1 MKILVPY
8 IDADGRPFSSNIIS
22 GGIEMF
28 IKKLAV
34 MPEIII
40 VEITPEEKSKY
51 RLMLN
56 RMMREVEKH
65 DPDLIICNY
74 PNGSLNVILERHV
87 SIPVMWI
94 NHHTAGFM
102 SSLGTV
108 PKLHEHL
115 GNGNTCWYVSP
126 HQFEDWK
133 KLSIRLKQELPEPS
147 GYIVPSYIEKE
158 IAVFGTGFGPRTW
171 ALSTVG
177 RAEPAPDKDPFLI
190 QRRLGPQ
197 KNLST
202 LVMSNPKDNDYCRE
216 WAKKATRTHNIQW
229 NLNHFKVLENMAAS
243 ASFMVTWPSETFG
256 IIALEA
262 LSVGCPII
270 LNCRNDRHASEIIPT
285 DPRFFIKVS
294 NKDRSGEATA
304 AAVSHFIAQSTDFR
318 KEIKDQTYEKYN
330 VDTWTKSMYNKFD
343 RAIESSKKLVNKKRS
358 VLDFV

>member
-1 MKILVPY
+1 
-8 IDADGRPFSSNIIS
+8 
-22 GGIEMF
+22 
-28 IKKLAV
+28 V

-40 VEITPEEKSKY
+40 VEINPEEKSKY

-56 RMMREVEKH
+56 RMIVEVAKH

-74 PNGSLNVILERHV
+74 PNGSLNVILERHTTV
-87 SIPVMWI
+87 PVMWI

-126 HQFEDWK
+126 HQFEDWL
-133 KLSIRLKQELPEPS
+133 KLSIRLKQELPEPT
-147 GYIVPSYIEKE
+147 GYIIPTYISRGSISPTKY
-158 IAVFGTGFGPRTW
+158 W

-177 RAEPAPDKDPFLI
+177 RAEPSPDKDPFLI
-190 QRRLGPQ
+190 QRRLKDK
-197 KNLST
+197 KNMST
-202 LVMSNPKDNDYCRE
+202 LVMSNHKDNDYCRE
-216 WAKKATRTHNIQW
+216 WAEKSTFFHNIQW
-229 NLNHFKVLENMAAS
+229 NLDHSKVMENISAS
-243 ASFMVTWPSETFG
+243 ASFMVTWPSETYG

-262 LSVGCPII
+262 LSVGTPVI

-304 AAVSHFIAQSTDFR
+304 AAIKHFMMLETDNFR
-318 KEIKDQTYEKYN
+318 KEIRDSTFEKYN
-330 VDTWTKSMYNKFD
+330 VDTWTKMMYNNFD
-343 RAIESSKKLVNKKRS
+343 RAIESSKKLVNKKPS
-358 VLDFV
+358 VMDFV